1 MANSRGSRNYERFVT
16 IKVVLFVIRWI
27 RGEHAEETC
36 AHEGGAG
43 EERADAVQQAGGG
56 CIVDGRTTQ
65 HPDAHRYGGPA
76 HLLHGHL
83 SVLRR
88 GSQ

>member
-43 EERADAVQQAGGG
+43 EERADAVQQA
-56 CIVDGRTTQ
+56 R
-65 HPDAHRYGGPA
+65 
-76 HLLHGHL
+76 
-83 SVLRR
+83 
-88 GSQ
+88 